1 MISTN
6 LNAMRAHAT
15 WMNAISDN
23 VANVDTENYDASR
36 TVLNAGPTAVSE
48 PTGQGT
54 DLIKEIPEQIVVA
67 DGFSAQVTAVKTR
80 DEILGTLLDMKG

>member
-36 TVLNAGPTAVSE
+36 TVL
-48 PTGQGT
+48 
-54 DLIKEIPEQIVVA
+54 
-67 DGFSAQVTAVKTR
+67 
-80 DEILGTLLDMKG
+80 